1 MTEYEESS
9 LKSIGNKVNNQY
21 NEEKDSSN
29 NDINNSSYILN
40 NGTYLNLSGVDL
52 SSEEGILLLNDIYQK
67 YPNLTS
73 INLNN
78 CNLISLP
85 NELSNFKKLSSLDI
99 RNNKFQN
106 FEKLI
111 QDLMKINDL
120 TELKIDLSNQDKVLL
135 VLSNIPKLILLN
147 EKSTKNQSTI
157 VDIDIKDIE
166 NISLENDLDEYSE
179 IVNNLN
185 KKDNN
190 DSFINKFQKRLY
202 EEGEKIK
209 DYLSKNVPNYI
220 YAKETLKSQ
229 VELQKILAEKFLHY
243 LDEENSI
250 IGNFLF
256 KLIFQTSDKLIDL
269 INHLYPKIEEKT
281 DNLRNELDKAWKA
294 ADEISDYE
302 TKYKTMVNTKNVLES
317 NIELL
322 KKKIDKL
329 EKENKMIT
337 QKLNKSVKDT
347 IKKNDKI
354 NQFLFLNN
362 NNNENKRKYQSN
374 INTSNY
380 TDNYK
385 DSKSTKTNQ
394 NTYQNNYQN
403 QLNQKPFTN
412 TINEINSN
420 NYLSST
426 NDNQQINNNSS
437 LTLNPN
443 RKPLSIKITKDV
455 INELYNSKAYYD
467 KICFENRLPSETLE
481 QYMYIFF
488 NNKYGLK
495 NLVIDWV
502 SALIN
507 AIKLYSNEDCEIN
520 LFGKILKNEQEEDS
534 RQIIIK
540 LKENIAELL
549 EHNYK
554 NKYPYKTLKEVNKV
568 MDQKKNGVLSEEEW
582 KGIIYYLYNNED
594 SQIIENKILQ
604 FIQEQKNKL
613 LYIIDNGEEV
623 NNDRFMTYNN
633 NNNTYSTIEK
643 MNLSKRLNNNL
654 TDVFLTDKKKVTRE
668 DLININRLKEEAVIP
683 YKDFIQIV
691 CENQIIN
698 REKYLRKFVNLF
710 RKFDKDGDG
719 VLNEEQFIEMVKNI
733 QYCQNNLEEYI
744 NRFLYVVD
752 PFNHK
757 KITFNN
763 CVILFSSEIIM
774 DENNESQKSQG
785 IENLGS
791 TNIGLNIQNETTLLD
806 KICLGI

>member
-52 SSEEGILLLNDIYQK
+52 SSEEGVLLLNDIYQK

-85 NELSNFKKLSSLDI
+85 NELFNFKKLSSLDI

-135 VLSNIPKLILLN
+135 VLSNIPKLTLLN
-147 EKSTKNQSTI
+147 EKSTKNKSTI

-362 NNNENKRKYQSN
+362 NNNENKRKYQNN
-374 INTSNY
+374 IKTNY

-385 DSKSTKTNQ
+385 DSKSTKINQ

-403 QLNQKPFTN
+403 QLNQKPLTN

-443 RKPLSIKITKDV
+443 RKPLSIKITQDV
-455 INELYNSKAYYD
+455 INELYNSKAHYD

-604 FIQEQKNKL
+604 FIRDQKNKL

-733 QYCQNNLEEYI
+733 PYCQNNLEEYI

-791 TNIGLNIQNETTLLD
+791 PNIGLTIQNETTLLD
-806 KICLGI
+806 KTCLGI